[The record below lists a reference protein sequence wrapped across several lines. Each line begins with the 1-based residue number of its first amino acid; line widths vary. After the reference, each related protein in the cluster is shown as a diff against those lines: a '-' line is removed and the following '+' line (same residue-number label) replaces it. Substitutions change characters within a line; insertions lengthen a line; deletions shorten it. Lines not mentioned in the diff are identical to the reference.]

1 MTTKEQRYKNNHKEK
16 TLEYNHTYYKNKKYE
31 INQHKRQRLTCS
43 WCLKS
48 TTVGGLVAHLNTK
61 KHKDVS
67 EKRVQDEYARTIG
80 MIDYIQAEER
90 VAWFIILNQASM
102 HRFSFYTNQAEIRSR
117 LNYFK
122 RMFAIKLL
130 DIEHMY
136 KVLEMD
142 HSTRVT
148 GRDFAFIGQAKNLY
162 LLYQEFNKVTD
173 SHRNNKID
181 NDLFKEWER
190 FKNSLPV
197 VPNQLPGFIG
207 GSINVHDILAI
218 YNTDQS

>member
-1 MTTKEQRYKNNHKEK
+1 MTTKQQRYRDSHKQKTLDYGNLYYENNKEK
-16 TLEYNHTYYKNKKYE
+16 VLAC
-31 INQHKRQRLTCS
+31 KRQRLTCR

-61 KHKDVS
+61 KHKDIS
-67 EKRVQDEYARTIG
+67 EKRVQDEYAKTAG
-80 MIDYIQAEER
+80 MLEYIQAEER
-90 VAWFIILNQASM
+90 VDWLKIMSLENTQRS
-102 HRFSFYTNQAEIRSR
+102 RFYTNQTEARSR

-122 RMFAIKLL
+122 RVFAMKLL

-148 GRDFAFIGQAKNLY
+148 GRDFAFIGQAKNLH

-173 SHRNNKID
+173 SRRNNKID

-197 VPNQLPGFIG
+197 VSDTLYGYMG
-207 GSINVHDILAI
+207 GTINVCKILAI
-218 YNTDQS
+218 YNTDQP